1 VAWSDDGHWIFHA
14 THPTSL
20 EIFVKI
26 THLETFPVTYQLA
39 RPGAPVDGPV
49 SKGPF
54 DSVLIRIHGD
64 NGQYGVGEAPAH
76 QIYLGDSNAHILR
89 ALTLIEEVI
98 KGEDPWDIG
107 RLHQKMRH
115 VTGSIASK
123 VPEAARTAVDM
134 ALYDLM
140 GKEVGKP
147 VYQLLNGGLR
157 KTFTVFGTE
166 YGQTLEEK
174 LEQIQ
179 LFLDRGFTGVETK
192 LFVQGD
198 VTLGAVQE
206 KARMLRTILEK
217 VPESFEVMADCN
229 LRWGPA
235 SNVIMAVRGYQL
247 DHHPNLL
254 LEQPVP
260 YADLSG
266 LQRIRAAVSC
276 PIISDESSISAEM
289 VFQLGCLRAADVIC
303 VKLPRVGGLYPAR
316 QVIAAAESAGLA
328 VKTDSGVHGKIADT
342 ATVHLA
348 SCTQLAHPV
357 SDGWTWLSPDCATG
371 GIEIDAE
378 GRVQLPESPGLGVDF
393 DESIARSIR
402 WKG

>member
-1 VAWSDDGHWIFHA
+1 MVNLYHSSTAYFYS
-14 THPTSL
+14 PL
-20 EIFVKI
+20 KI
-26 THLETFPVTYQLA
+26 THLETFPVTYELS
-39 RPGAPVDGPV
+39 RPGAPPDGPV
-49 SKGPF
+49 AKGPF
-54 DSVLIRIHGD
+54 DSVLIRVHTDAGL
-64 NGQYGVGEAPAH
+64 YGVGEAPAH

-89 ALTLIEEVI
+89 ALGLIEAVI

-174 LEQIQ
+174 LHQIQ

-192 LFVQGD
+192 LFVHGD
-198 VTLGAVQE
+198 VTLHAVQE
-206 KARMLRTILEK
+206 KARMLRAILEK

-235 SNVIMAVRGYQL
+235 SNVILVVRGYQL
-247 DHHPNLL
+247 DQHPNLL

-260 YADLSG
+260 YSDLSG
-266 LQRIRAAVSC
+266 LQRIRSAVSC
-276 PIISDESSISAEM
+276 PIIADESSISPDM
-289 VFQLGCLRAADVIC
+289 VFQLARLQAADVIC
-303 VKLPRVGGLYPAR
+303 VKLPRVGGLYPGR
-316 QVIAAAESAGLA
+316 QVIAAAEAAGLA

-348 SCTQLAHPV
+348 SCTQLSHPV
-357 SDGWTWLSPDCATG
+357 SDGWTWLSPDCSIG
-371 GIEIDAE
+371 GVEIDAA
-378 GRVQLPESPGLGVDF
+378 GHVHLPEAPGLGVDF
-393 DESIARSIR
+393 DESIVRTIR
-402 WKG
+402 WNG